1 MSKKKNDTKVVRTM
15 SSYVNINDKIT
26 NNILKFMTH
35 ESKNIYN
42 ATVYHTNIFLRYQNI
57 IFKELLD
64 LVTDRTIRDIQ
75 KFDITFYELYHK
87 YYQRYMRIQNVLR
100 INNQIIYGV
109 IKNYLKQSN
118 ITIMNNNFNKIKKT
132 VIKIIDENKLIV
144 VSDCDKKEL
153 YLDIVSNILVSMYNR
168 SFNFLKD
175 MIMSRRPC
183 TAFDTTFIRQV
194 KNDERLFSKDI
205 AISYKSIL
213 MEHKLFKIKK
223 KKKKEKDN
231 ETEKEKKK
239 ETIKSNQSYIARII
253 YRYYTNCTIPSDV
266 MCNIISKV
274 YASFSSYFALLKNG
288 KKANKP
294 KFLDSN
300 GHYILPFFKRSRKLI
315 KKNGKSYYR
324 LTIGNYI
331 AEHYP
336 SIVDNDQYIC
346 INPNATRFK
355 KYVDEKYLLPCDRK
369 ILLKDNFI
377 IGNRYIKKD
386 SNKII
391 ETSYI
396 YIEKPPDIND
406 KNLALIEINPLYDG
420 TRFKINFTYKT
431 NTTRN
436 KPKKG
441 KVISID
447 PGMTNL
453 FTIHDPHGKQFIIKG
468 SHIKDINNS
477 HIKKID
483 SHKRKLAKYN
493 SGNRK
498 IERKNKTLPEG
509 SRKKLVNNFDKGM
522 MTRSKK
528 MMEYMIE
535 DKPFPSFPKQGKSE
549 IYKSINY
556 KCDLIKKME
565 SGKHVTEFPR
575 IQTSKKLRKLCL
587 DRNNQIDNYFNHVC
601 NWIINKYS
609 DCETI
614 IIGNNKGWKTKCNM
628 GKKTNRN
635 FYAIPYRKLF
645 DKLIHKAEQNNQKV
659 CIIGEAYTSKCDALA
674 FEEICHH
681 DKYSGKRTKRGLFAS
696 RTKKYINADL
706 NGAINIMRKWY
717 TSNGLDM
724 KKIRGKKIYNPKCV
738 PLLEIMKWD

>member
-1 MSKKKNDTKVVRTM
+1 MSKKKNDTKVIRTI

-64 LVTDRTIRDIQ
+64 LVTDRTIRDIH
-75 KFDITFYELYHK
+75 KFDTTFYELYHK
-87 YYQRYMRIQNVLR
+87 YYQKYTRIQNVLR
-100 INNQIIYGV
+100 TNNQIIYGV
-109 IKNYLKQSN
+109 IKNYLKQSH
-118 ITIMNNNFNKIKKT
+118 ITIMNNNFNKIKRA

-144 VSDCDKKEL
+144 VSDRDKNEL
-153 YLDIVSNILVSMYNR
+153 YLDIVSSVLMSMYNR

-183 TAFDTTFIRQV
+183 TDFDPVFIRQV
-194 KNDERLFSKDI
+194 KNDERLFQKDN
-205 AISYKSIL
+205 AISYKSVL
-213 MEHKLFKIKK
+213 MKHKLFKVEKK
-223 KKKKEKDN
+223 KKDDE
-231 ETEKEKKK
+231 EKEKKK

-253 YRYYTNCTIPSDV
+253 YHYYTNCTIPSDI

-294 KFLDSN
+294 KFLNSG
-300 GHYILPFFKRSRKLI
+300 GHYILPFFRQSRRLVEINNRWYYKL
-315 KKNGKSYYR
+315 
-324 LTIGNYI
+324 TVGNYI

-336 SIVDNDQYIC
+336 SIVDSNQYIC
-346 INPNATRFK
+346 LNPDATLLK
-355 KYVDEKYLLPCDRK
+355 KYVDEKYLLPCDGK

-377 IGNRYIKKD
+377 VGNRYIKKD
-386 SNKII
+386 SNKIF
-391 ETSYI
+391 ETNYI
-396 YIEKPPDIND
+396 YIEKPPTIND

-436 KPKKG
+436 KPKKD

-453 FTIHDPHGKQFIIKG
+453 FTIYDPRGKQFIIKG

-483 SHKRKLAKYN
+483 VCKRKLAKYN
-493 SGNRK
+493 SNNRK
-498 IERKNKTLPEG
+498 IERKNKTLPEN
-509 SRKKLVNNFDKGM
+509 SRKKLINNFDKGM

-535 DKPFPSFPKQGKSE
+535 NKPFPSFPKQDKSE
-549 IYKSINY
+549 IHKYTNY
-556 KCDLIKKME
+556 KYDLIKKME
-565 SGKHVTEFPR
+565 SGKRVTEFPR

-628 GKKTNRN
+628 GRKNNRA

-674 FEEICHH
+674 LEEICRH
-681 DKYSGKRTKRGLFAS
+681 DKYSGKREKRGLFAS
-696 RTKKYINADL
+696 STKKYLNADL

-724 KKIRGKKIYNPKCV
+724 EEIRGKKIYNPKCV
-738 PLLEIMKWD
+738 PLSKIMKWE